1 MAWSRELYKRVNY
14 GCDGNYK
21 LVFEALTLVRSFNS
35 GQVNYS
41 IFKNNTKRNILQKVN
56 FLNNKL

>member
-14 GCDGNYK
+14 GCYGNYN

-35 GQVNYS
+35 SQVNYS
-41 IFKNNTKRNILQKVN
+41 IFKNNTKRKILPKVN
-56 FLNNKL
+56 FLNSKL